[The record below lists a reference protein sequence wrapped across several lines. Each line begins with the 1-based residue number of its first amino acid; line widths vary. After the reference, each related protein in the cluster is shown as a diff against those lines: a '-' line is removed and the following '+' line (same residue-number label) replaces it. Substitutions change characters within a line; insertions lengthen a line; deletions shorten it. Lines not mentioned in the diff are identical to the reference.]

1 MDEYGSIH
9 HAIIPPKTQ
18 PADNSAHDF
27 RQELREYIDVRDYLE
42 VIFRHKRPAAVFM
55 VFVFLTTSI
64 VSISVESV
72 YRAEGRVELGLQSP
86 KVTKFE
92 DVAPSQ
98 LQVGEF
104 VQTQLKLLQSASL
117 ARRVIDRLQLE
128 KHLLSNAKDSPK
140 SASTFEAWKK
150 TLRGW
155 LQAKVDDGEYDE
167 RLFDP
172 DAEAMRRAR
181 LAESSFSRK
190 LKVQPEGDTT
200 IVSIFFESTKPDIAC
215 DAVNTLIQEF
225 IAWQMDSRIEAA
237 RSARQQLEK
246 QLDVARILL
255 EESEEKLNQYAQK
268 AGIVSLEPKLNLVYR
283 QLEETNRAAAEAQT
297 ERIGKESLYGQALD
311 GNPGSLPLVM
321 ESELIRTLRMKRV
334 DAQADYE
341 ELGVTYKDDYPKLK
355 NIKAKVLDIEKQ
367 IRNEENRIVD
377 SLRKDYLASLTKE
390 QALLQQA
397 DQKRAAAL
405 VLNDQAA
412 HYKILER
419 EVETNKQIHQSLLQ
433 RSREIDANVG
443 TDISS
448 IRIVDHATLPLMPFK
463 PNVRFNLFLATV
475 AGVIGGVGLAFFME
489 FVDKTVKSID
499 EFPDRF
505 KIPIFGVLPM
515 AEGDELEQL
524 DCLTILKPK
533 CSFSEAVRT
542 ARVSIQLCR
551 ITDRSPK
558 KLLITSTGE
567 GEGKSTIASNLALA
581 FAASEEKVAILD
593 CDLRRPR
600 LHHALS
606 NSNGDGLSRFLSGK
620 SARIVPGEVKHAS
633 NLHFIPAGPIP
644 DNPAELLASTR
655 MKDLLESL
663 SRQFDRII
671 IDGPPSAGFA
681 DVLVLGN
688 HVDGVILVGALGE
701 TDRQALRIF
710 RRNLENTG
718 ACLLGCIVNK
728 LDITSPSSGYYYKYY
743 KYYKYSYRPE
753 RSKPERQAEDA
764 PSGVD
769 MK

>member
-1 MDEYGSIH
+1 M
-9 HAIIPPKTQ
+9 Q

-27 RQELREYIDVRDYLE
+27 RQELREYYIDVRDYLE
-42 VIFRHKRPAAVFM
+42 VIFRHKRPAAALM
-55 VFVFLTTSI
+55 IFVFLTISI
-64 VSISVESV
+64 VSISVEPV
-72 YRAEGRVELGLQSP
+72 YRAEGRVELSLQSP

-92 DVAPSQ
+92 DMASSQ
-98 LQVGEF
+98 LQASEF
-104 VQTQLKLLQSASL
+104 VQTQLKLFQSASL

-128 KHLLSNAKDSPK
+128 EHLLPNAK
-140 SASTFEAWKK
+140 SASASEAWKK
-150 TLRGW
+150 TLREW
-155 LQAKVDDGEYDE
+155 LQAKVGDGEYDE
-167 RLFDP
+167 RLFNP

-181 LAESSFSRK
+181 LAESAFSRK

-200 IVSIFFESTKPDIAC
+200 IVSIFFESTKPGIAC

-237 RSARQQLEK
+237 SSARRQLEK

-255 EESEEKLNQYAQK
+255 ENSEEKLNQYAQK
-268 AGIVSLEPKLNLVYR
+268 AGIVSLEPNLNLLYR

-297 ERIGKESLYGQALD
+297 ERIGKESLYRQALD
-311 GNPGSLPLVM
+311 GNPSSLPLVM
-321 ESELIRTLRMKRV
+321 ESELIRTLRMKHV
-334 DAQADYE
+334 DAQAEYE
-341 ELGVTYKDDYPKLK
+341 ELGITYKDDYPKLK
-355 NIKAKVLDIEKQ
+355 NVKAKVLDIEKQ

-377 SLRKDYLASLTKE
+377 SLRKDYLASFTKE

-405 VLNDQAA
+405 ALNDQAA

-443 TDISS
+443 TDISN

-489 FVDKTVKSID
+489 FVDKTIKSID
-499 EFPDRF
+499 EFSDRF

-515 AEGDELEQL
+515 VEGNELEQL
-524 DCLTILKPK
+524 DCLTTLKPK
-533 CSFSEAVRT
+533 CSFSEAIRT

-551 ITDRSPK
+551 ITDRPPRT
-558 KLLITSTGE
+558 LLITSTGE

-606 NSNGDGLSRFLSGK
+606 DISDKKGDGLSRFLSGK
-620 SARIVPGEVKHAS
+620 SERIVPGKVKHAS
-633 NLHFIPAGPIP
+633 NLHFIPAGPVP
-644 DNPAELLASTR
+644 DNPTELLASTR
-655 MKDLLESL
+655 MKELLEAL

-671 IDGPPSAGFA
+671 IDGPPSVGFA
-681 DVLVLGN
+681 DVLILGS
-688 HVDGVILVGALGE
+688 HADGVVLIGALGE
-701 TDRQALRIF
+701 TDRDALQIF

-718 ACLLGCIVNK
+718 AYLLGCIVNK

-743 KYYKYSYRPE
+743 KYYKYAYRPA
-753 RSKPERQAEDA
+753 RSKPEHQTEDA
-764 PSGVD
+764 PSGVG
-769 MK
+769 MG